1 MKNKTKTGKILQSIW
16 QIFKDLFPSF
26 IDKTYNKIEPEIRQ
40 EISLITQI
48 VSKVNDFVQSPLS
61 NVLTDLIPVQADD
74 KFVNWLK
81 LNLPK
86 YLDLKDK
93 LDGGQKALISA
104 KITQDRTG
112 MPLSQSLITSQVV
125 YQKENS

>member
-61 NVLTDLIPVQADD
+61 NVLTDLIPAQADD
-74 KFVNWLK
+74 QFVNWLK

-104 KITQDRTG
+104 KITQYRTG